1 MSIHYLLTASTSME
15 SLVTFY
21 ISIEYPRKSINMFP
35 GEYDILD
42 MQMTGK
48 YVVIQGPVK
57 TG

>member
-1 MSIHYLLTASTSME
+1 ME